1 MAESRGKHVTSTW
14 RRGDAAAKRER
25 NPNRINRYITI
36 GSDKA
41 WVPRSEIAAALSVF
55 APPSKR
61 QRVQEKARSE
71 GQLTPCTL
79 GG

>member
-14 RRGDAAAKRER
+14 RRGDVAKRER

-41 WVPRSEIAAALSVF
+41 WVPLSLRSRALSVF